1 MIEIA
6 GNDDLSPGLRLAAYR
21 EVAKYVHPT
30 LGRVN
35 VEHSGKIEGDLSD
48 KSLEELR
55 RLADGYRG
63 PSEGAGGSA
72 SAE

>member
-6 GNDDLSPGLRLAAYR
+6 EDEKLSPALRLSAHR
-21 EVAKYVHPT
+21 EVAKYVHAI

-48 KSLEELR
+48 KSIEELR
-55 RLADGYRG
+55 RLADAYRAD
-63 PSEGAGGSA
+63 EGG
-72 SAE
+72 ERKRD

>member
-6 GNDDLSPGLRLAAYR
+6 EDDSLTPALRLSAWK
-21 EVAKYVHPT
+21 EVAKYIHPI

-63 PSEGAGGSA
+63 TNGG
-72 SAE
+72 